1 MFIPELGIPSI
12 NLENNK
18 NITFLPVF
26 LILGG
31 SNVVRYYQASEQWCY
46 FQKLTDFIRCM
57 AF

>member
-18 NITFLPVF
+18 NIIFLPVF

-31 SNVVRYYQASEQWCY
+31 SNVVRYYQASEQWYY
-46 FQKLTDFIRCM
+46 FEKLTDFKR
-57 AF
+57 

>member
-18 NITFLPVF
+18 NIIFLPVL

-31 SNVVRYYQASEQWCY
+31 SNVVRYYQASEQWYY
-46 FQKLTDFIRCM
+46 FEKLTDFKRWM
-57 AF
+57 NF